1 VEDYAG
7 AMKTNSA
14 ARYLVRIRVIMLC
27 AALVAVVGLELAV
40 SESLAARIG
49 QTTSR
54 QTDGPQAPSVGIA
67 DMMAAAR

>member
-1 VEDYAG
+1 MICTAL
-7 AMKTNSA
+7 A
-14 ARYLVRIRVIMLC
+14 AI
-27 AALVAVVGLELAV
+27 VGLEFSV

-67 DMMAAAR
+67 DVMATAR

>member
-1 VEDYAG
+1 
-7 AMKTNSA
+7 MKTNSS
-14 ARYLVRIRVIMLC
+14 ARYLDRIRVTMVC
-27 AALVAVVGLELAV
+27 AALVALVGLEFAV

-49 QTTSR
+49 QTTAR